1 MQSLSA
7 CSTWPRPTLVK
18 FALPRRKV
26 LVQLPSTTASMPIP
40 LRFWRATTP
49 RPKHGRPPRLTLDC
63 AASSFLG
70 LSPRSESSMYLTA
83 ASNQPRQSCATNE
96 HERLLLDSPLDFP
109 GVFNAWVNRPPRRRS
124 VACVRT
130 HTLAILA
137 CVARLAQVQGPRF
150 PLSQRAYVTP
160 TQPERLR
167 PYTAAKTRF
176 LRHATTITP
185 ARTLGLRCRIM
196 VCHNRNWAL
205 NPPPTLLRVTELAP
219 CHKFVSQARV
229 PLNAL
234 H

>member
-1 MQSLSA
+1 MTHVHARHSCRGVYPKQCKHRLVSLREGKHDNHSH
-7 CSTWPRPTLVK
+7 SPP
-18 FALPRRKV
+18 
-26 LVQLPSTTASMPIP
+26 LPSSLCLHQENHVNTGDMP
-40 LRFWRATTP
+40 
-49 RPKHGRPPRLTLDC
+49 PP
-63 AASSFLG
+63 
-70 LSPRSESSMYLTA
+70 
-83 ASNQPRQSCATNE
+83 NE

-109 GVFNAWVNRPPRRRS
+109 GFFNAWVNRPPRRRS

-205 NPPPTLLRVTELAP
+205 NPPPTLLRLTELAP

-229 PLNAL
+229 LLNAL
-234 H
+234 HGARSVKHALG